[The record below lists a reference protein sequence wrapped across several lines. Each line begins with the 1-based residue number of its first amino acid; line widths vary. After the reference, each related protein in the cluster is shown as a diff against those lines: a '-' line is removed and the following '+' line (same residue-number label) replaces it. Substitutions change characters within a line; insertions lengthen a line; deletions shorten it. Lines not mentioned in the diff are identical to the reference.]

1 MSSTPI
7 ALTRQFLS
15 APDMAAFI
23 FGLLA
28 VLYVALWWRDRER
41 GMSWLAV
48 SFALMAVVFA
58 NMHRHMP
65 QGPYVQATG
74 WFTVIMLAVMSM
86 TVGIVEYLPTPWPAR
101 RRWLL
106 ALLAPSVLLIVLF
119 NAGVPVLRSTSNL
132 IGSLP
137 YVGTGLLALAAS
149 RQERGAG
156 HALVGLALL
165 SIPGVGLGAA
175 LLGLDAVVIRYYGA
189 LPLMFFGITLLTTS
203 LLRRRRALEAE
214 VSRRARAERALIT
227 LNMSLEEQV
236 GQRTADLQG
245 MVSGLESFNRSV
257 SHDLR
262 GPLGGIAGTARLAL
276 EGLQKGDPAPALR
289 MLPAIISQAEV
300 STQLVASLLELARV
314 GDAHLQRR
322 RVDLRAVVDDA
333 VRQIALADPTRP
345 MPALHVGALPEVEAD
360 AELLRPVFV
369 NLIGNAR
376 KFAAACSD
384 ARIDIGASS
393 EAGEVTVFV
402 RDNGVGFD
410 AHAARRLFEPFVRL
424 HGPRFEGT
432 GVGLSIV
439 RRAVERHGGRVWAQA
454 EPERGA
460 CFYFTLPT
468 APAAA

>member
-1 MSSTPI
+1 
-7 ALTRQFLS
+7 
-15 APDMAAFI
+15 MAAFV

-28 VLYVALWWRDRER
+28 VLYAALWWRDRER
-41 GMSWLAV
+41 GMSWLAA

-58 NMHRHMP
+58 NNERHMP
-65 QGPYVQATG
+65 QTPYVTFPV
-74 WFTVIMLAVMSM
+74 WSSVILSSIMMM
-86 TVGIVEYLPTPWPAR
+86 TVGLVDYLSMPPRWR
-101 RRWLL
+101 RVLL
-106 ALLAPSVLLIVLF
+106 PCLLAPSVGLMACYAL
-119 NAGVPVLRSTSNL
+119 GVPVLRSASNVAGTVPYL
-132 IGSLP
+132 GSA
-137 YVGTGLLALAAS
+137 GLAFWAA
-149 RQERGAG
+149 RHERGAG

-165 SIPGVGLGAA
+165 SIPAVGIGAV
-175 LLGLDAVVIRYYGA
+175 LMGLDAVVIRYYGA
-189 LPLMFFGITLLTTS
+189 LPLMFFGLTLLTTS

-236 GQRTADLQG
+236 AQRTADLQG
-245 MVSGLESFNRSV
+245 MVAGLESFNRSV

-276 EGLQKGDPAPALR
+276 EGLQRGDAAPALR
-289 MLPAIISQAEV
+289 MLPAIIDQAEI

-314 GDAHLQRR
+314 GDARLQRR
-322 RVDLRAVVDDA
+322 RVDLRAVVDAA
-333 VRQIALADPTRP
+333 VRQIALTDPSRP
-345 MPALHVGALPEVEAD
+345 MPALHVGALPEVQAD

-376 KFAAACSD
+376 KFAATRND

-393 EAGEVTVFV
+393 DADGVTVFV

-410 AHAARRLFEPFVRL
+410 SHAARRLFQPFVRL

-460 CFYFTLPT
+460 CFYFTLPVE
-468 APAAA
+468 PAA